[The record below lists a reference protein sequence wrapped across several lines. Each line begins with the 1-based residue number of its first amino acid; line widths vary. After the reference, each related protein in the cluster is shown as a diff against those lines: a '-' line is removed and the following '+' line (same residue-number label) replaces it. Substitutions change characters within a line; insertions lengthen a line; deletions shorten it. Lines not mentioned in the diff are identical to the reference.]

1 MACRRM
7 INSKI
12 TDDDRFLVLQPAT
25 QALYMH
31 LVLHADD
38 DGFVSNPLGIVRL
51 SGCSSDCLDELKKSG
66 IIIHFVSGVICITHW
81 GQHNW
86 IRKDRYTPSI
96 LQERR
101 YVTVLR
107 DRTYTVPDNCKSYV
121 SHPDSQPGS
130 RCDSQYGIQDGVQG
144 DSQFDSQAD
153 AGWYDSLEDKRHTQK
168 NMPVDNFFG
177 ENRPNPDPDWL

>member
-12 TDDDRFLVLQPAT
+12 TDDDRFLVLAPDT

-51 SGCSSDCLDELKKSG
+51 TGCQPESLEELKQSG
-66 IIIHFVSGVICITHW
+66 FVIPFISGVLCITHW

-96 LQERR
+96 HQEKR

-107 DRTYTVPDNCKSYV
+107 DRSYAVLDDCRSYV
-121 SHPDSQPGS
+121 SHSGSRPDSHPGIPWDCLDDSHGEASWYDGPDDKWQPS
-130 RCDSQYGIQDGVQG
+130 
-144 DSQFDSQAD
+144 DSQA
-153 AGWYDSLEDKRHTQK
+153 AGKD
-168 NMPVDNFFG
+168 FG
-177 ENRPNPDPDWL
+177 REEG